1 MNSVEDKFLIIFSG
15 GQDSTTCLYW
25 VLNYFKKENPNI
37 KREDYK
43 KYIKL
48 VTFNYGQRHDIELEA
63 AKKIAELADL
73 DFDLVDVPNVLRAAS
88 SLTDRSVALPQNDS
102 LDAFERGVANT
113 FVPGRN
119 LLFLT
124 IAANIAY
131 SFGVNKI
138 VTGVCETD
146 FAGYYDCRQD
156 FIKAM
161 ELTVNQAL
169 FAKNTGMEIITPL
182 MYLTKADTVS
192 LAKDL
197 GEKCLKALAYS
208 HTCYQGVFPPCGKCH
223 ACHLRA
229 KGFQEAKV
237 EDPLLVRASK
247 GEKIGELTSK

>member
-1 MNSVEDKFLIIFSG
+1 MNLVKDKFLIVFSG
-15 GQDSTTCLYW
+15 GQDSTTCLHW
-25 VLNYFKKENPNI
+25 VLNYFKKENPDIN
-37 KREDYK
+37 RADYK

-73 DFDLVDVPNVLRAAS
+73 EFDLVDIPNVLRGAS
-88 SLTDRSVALPQNDS
+88 SLTDTSVTLPQNES
-102 LDAFERGVANT
+102 LDDFETGLANT

-124 IAANIAY
+124 IAANLAY
-131 SFGVNKI
+131 SHGVNKI

-169 FAKNTGMEIITPL
+169 FGENTGIEIITPL

-197 GEKCLKALAYS
+197 GEECLKALAYS

-237 EDPLLVRASK
+237 EDPLLIRASK
-247 GEKIGELTSK
+247 GEYISELTSK